1 MFNGQHSWMGGN
13 ANLQTRFKNSGQLN
27 ANGSLLNGGGNVA
40 RPGGS
45 GAGSGGSG
53 GGVPPPGERRY
64 VPNEVVVE
72 LAGNPLDGTFDALA
86 IRHRLTRLDMLRVDL
101 TNSTWVRWRIADRR
115 PVPAVIRT
123 LAADSSIRSVQPNYL
138 FVLGQGA
145 STQAETAAGN
155 IQYALDKLHLP
166 EAQALARGRQVTV
179 AVIDTEIDTSN
190 PELAGTVTESFD
202 SLGVSTAMEAH
213 GTEIA
218 GTIAAHTRL
227 AGAAPDVHILAVR
240 AFGGGKGSTF
250 SIVKGLDWAV
260 AHRARIINMSFAGP
274 SDPALARVI
283 AAAHDRG
290 LILIAAAG
298 NRGPKSSALYPAADP
313 HVIAVTATDANDQLF
328 AMASGGSHVA
338 IAAPG
343 VDILVPVPGNRYVMS
358 SGTSLASAYVSG
370 VAALLAERRP
380 DITPDAVKNVLMST
394 AHHLGS
400 TPRDDQFGA
409 GLMDA
414 NEAVLSL
421 SSPAQAVARPL
432 SH

>member
-1 MFNGQHSWMGGN
+1 M
-13 ANLQTRFKNSGQLN
+13 
-27 ANGSLLNGGGNVA
+27 
-40 RPGGS
+40 
-45 GAGSGGSG
+45 
-53 GGVPPPGERRY
+53 
-64 VPNEVVVE
+64 
-72 LAGNPLDGTFDALA
+72 
-86 IRHRLTRLDMLRVDL
+86 
-101 TNSTWVRWRIADRR
+101 
-115 PVPAVIRT
+115 
-123 LAADSSIRSVQPNYL
+123 
-138 FVLGQGA
+138 
-145 STQAETAAGN
+145 
-155 IQYALDKLHLP
+155 
-166 EAQALARGRQVTV
+166 ARGRQVTV

-227 AGAAPDVHILAVR
+227 VGAAPDVHILAVR

-298 NRGPKSSALYPAADP
+298 NQGPKSSALYPAADP

-358 SGTSLASAYVSG
+358 SGTSFASAYVSG